1 MESRDPTIQCSR
13 QELVEDP
20 NVDVVYVGTIHTLHL
35 PHATMALKAGKHVV
49 CEKPLAVNAVEA
61 QEIVDLARCGWPSDD
76 LHGFYPLDP
85 FGND

>member
-35 PHATMALKAGKHVV
+35 PHATMA
-49 CEKPLAVNAVEA
+49 VNAVEGA
-61 QEIVDLARCGWPSDD
+61 GDRGLGQVRMAK
-76 LHGFYPLDP
+76 
-85 FGND
+85 